1 VIRFASLAA
10 LLLVTARAGAEE
22 EERLRPLSADR
33 PDITES
39 PYSVDRGHFQVECDL
54 ARYTREGDDGEWSL
68 GQLNLKYGV
77 LDQVD
82 VQLVVQSVA
91 GAPTEEGHDF
101 GFGDTVLRVKINLFG
116 NDSGPAALA
125 LMPWIGAPTG
135 AARGSE
141 AVEGGLIVP
150 FGFELPLDLSGGLMV
165 AGGAINDELDDDY
178 HLEILTTQTVSRQ
191 VAGGLGVFL
200 EAAQVYSTEPDVGY
214 VALFDGGPS
223 YLVTE
228 YFQLD
233 AGGGFGVTDE
243 APDWFTFAGGSAKF

>member
-1 VIRFASLAA
+1 MIRAAVLGASL
-10 LLLVTARAGAEE
+10 LVATHAGAQAEKE
-22 EERLRPLSADR
+22 LRPLSPDR

-39 PYSVDRGHFQVECDL
+39 PYTVDRGHFQIEVDL

-101 GFGDTVLRVKINLFG
+101 GFGDTALRVKINLFG
-116 NDSGPAALA
+116 NDSGPTALA

-150 FGFELPLDLSGGLMV
+150 LALELPLDFSAGLMV
-165 AGGAINDELDDDY
+165 QGDVLNDELDDDY
-178 HLEILTTQTVSRQ
+178 HFELVTTQALGHQ
-191 VAGGLGVFL
+191 VVGDLGAFF
-200 EAAQVYSTEPDVGY
+200 EAVQVYSTEPDVGY
-214 VALFDGGPS
+214 AVLFDGGAN

-233 AGGGFGVTDE
+233 AGAGFGVTDA
-243 APDWFTFAGGSAKF
+243 APDWFTFGGGSAKF

>member
-1 VIRFASLAA
+1 VIRFAGVAASLLAA
-10 LLLVTARAGAEE
+10 APAAAQNE
-22 EERLRPLSADR
+22 LRPLSTDR

-54 ARYTREGDDGEWSL
+54 ARYTRDGDDGEWSL
-68 GQLNLKYGV
+68 GQFNLKYGV
-77 LDQVD
+77 FDQVD

-101 GFGDTVLRVKINLFG
+101 GFGDTALRVKINLFG
-116 NDSGPAALA
+116 NDEGPAALA

-150 FGFELPLDLSGGLMV
+150 FGFELPLDFSGGLMV
-165 AGGAINDELDDDY
+165 EADAINDELDDDY
-178 HLEILTTQTVSRQ
+178 HLELVTTQTVGRA
-191 VAGGLGVFL
+191 VAGGLGAFL
-200 EAAQVYSTEPDVGY
+200 EAVQVYSTEPDTGY
-214 VALFDGGPS
+214 AVLFDGGPS

-228 YFQLD
+228 RFQLD
-233 AGGGFGVTDE
+233 AGGGFGVTDA
-243 APDWFTFAGGSAKF
+243 APDWFTFAGASAKF

>member
-1 VIRFASLAA
+1 MRNAAFSA
-10 LLLVTARAGAEE
+10 LLLASATAAAAEE
-22 EERLRPLSADR
+22 ELRPLSTDR

-39 PYSVDRGHFQVECDL
+39 AYSVDRGHFQIESDL
-54 ARYTREGDDGEWSL
+54 ARYTRDGDDGEWSL

-82 VQLVVQSVA
+82 VQLVVQTVA

-101 GFGDTVLRVKINLFG
+101 GFGDTALRVKINLFG

-150 FGFELPLDLSGGLMV
+150 FAFELPLDFSGALMV
-165 AGGAINDELDDDY
+165 EGDVINNDLDDDY
-178 HLEILTTQTVSRQ
+178 HFELVTTQTVSRE
-191 VAGGLGVFL
+191 VAGGLGAFL
-200 EAAQVYSTEPDVGY
+200 EAVQVYSTEPDVGY
-214 VALFDGGPS
+214 AVLFDGGLS

-228 YFQLD
+228 FFQLD
-233 AGGGFGVTDE
+233 AGGGFGVTE
-243 APDWFTFAGGSAKF
+243 AAPDWFTFTGGSAKF